1 MYHVLIRTKEFT
13 CVSNKLFR
21 YKTYNTNTIT
31 LWIFALL
38 AFIFFVLFNRYLGID
53 LNKNTLCVVLT
64 CLSILFGF
72 YMTCI
77 SLFAG
82 SNFIKT
88 LNNEDKEVKS
98 FKQRKVHSLIGIVSR
113 GFGNIFISLFICFIL
128 LLMPKSIYNCIIN
141 FYFVKAVVLSVI
153 VSNLVDTRFFIQIM
167 YNCFISEAKS

>member
-1 MYHVLIRTKEFT
+1 M
-13 CVSNKLFR
+13 FR
-21 YKTYNTNTIT
+21 YKTYRKNTII

-38 AFIFFVLFNRYLGID
+38 AFIFFEIFDCYLGID
-53 LNKNTLCVVLT
+53 LNKDTLGVVLT

-98 FKQRKVHSLIGIVSR
+98 FKQRRVHTLIGIVSR

-128 LLMPKSIYNCIIN
+128 LLMPENIYKNIID
-141 FYFVKAVVLSVI
+141 FYFIKAVVLSII
-153 VSNLVDTRFFIQIM
+153 VSNLVHTRFFIQIM